1 MKKQLELLIKLH
13 DLDLLLKEY
22 RNPETVKKYKKLGFK
37 FMEPSVE
44 VVRARQELCQH
55 IDPKL
60 LAAYERIMKRYGDRA
75 LVPVVNEFCGGCY
88 SKLPAELVTHQSEL
102 LTCPN
107 CGRFLYWIK

>member
-13 DLDLLLKEY
+13 DLDLLLKDS

-37 FMEPSVE
+37 LIEPSVE
-44 VVRARQELCQH
+44 VIRARQELCQL

-60 LAAYERIMKRYGDRA
+60 LAGYERIMKRYGDRA
-75 LVPVVNEFCGGCY
+75 VVPVINEFCGGCY
-88 SKLPAELVTHQSEL
+88 SKLPAELVAHQSEL